1 MAGEKKP
8 SLKEIILRVEKLQ
21 EEIKGVRVDL
31 EAFLENDQNN
41 YKGQKI
47 KILKREKIINALE
60 NTENEDILPTELASE
75 IGVSQNYIYKIQKE
89 LNLTK
94 KNKSQEL
101 REFFLDN
108 PESLNIPTVELAEKF
123 GIHCS
128 LINRIKRGGLSTNKH
143 YHRIEEIINY
153 LQDPKNKDIPPKEIA
168 DKFGVSRGRISQ
180 IKKEIKNRNVI
191 DTTPELAPEPTPA
204 LEPATVQV
212 IKENKEA
219 ETKPKKKPVTKTYNY
234 SENPNVDPI
243 YMTEEKI
250 NRIKKSRKVE
260 IEEAMEGCWQSISS
274 INFTME
280 NNNGMLDPRNQDTFN
295 GILKSLIRSGLD
307 QKEIVKYLRDND
319 KKLFSDLI
327 TVALCKKIKKEIN
340 EQKNNNTEKIINPI
354 HSQSKPKEIKIIS
367 PDEKLNNL
375 YERINFLKD
384 LRKKDENKER
394 RFTSL
399 TLSIYNL
406 KIEEIRLLIEKNN
419 NIVPIEILGK
429 FIELQDNIKEIKIKI
444 SHQEESDKYNNIKN
458 ELFKLEKTIFP

>member
-204 LEPATVQV
+204 LEPVTVQV
-212 IKENKEA
+212 IEEKKEI
-219 ETKPKKKPVTKTYNY
+219 KPKNKPGTKTYNH
-234 SENPNVDPI
+234 SENPDADSTC
-243 YMTEEKI
+243 MTEEQI

-260 IEEAMEGCWQSISS
+260 IQEAMEGCRELISN
-274 INFTME
+274 INFAME
-280 NNNGMLDPRNQDTFN
+280 NNDGVLDPKNQDAFN

-327 TVALCKKIKKEIN
+327 TVALCKKIKKEIVK
-340 EQKNNNTEKIINPI
+340 QKILP
-354 HSQSKPKEIKIIS
+354 QSC
-367 PDEKLNNL
+367 
-375 YERINFLKD
+375 Y
-384 LRKKDENKER
+384 
-394 RFTSL
+394 T
-399 TLSIYNL
+399 
-406 KIEEIRLLIEKNN
+406 
-419 NIVPIEILGK
+419 
-429 FIELQDNIKEIKIKI
+429 Q
-444 SHQEESDKYNNIKN
+444 
-458 ELFKLEKTIFP
+458 